1 LRTYVLERSQWVPA
15 PVAETFAFL
24 SDASNLPSL
33 TPPWLQFRFL
43 SPLPSVMREGA
54 SLEYV
59 LRVNGIPVRWRSRI
73 ADWRPGVAFTDEQLR
88 GPHAR
93 WLHCH
98 TFRAERGGTRL
109 GDRLEYAL
117 SFDPLSR
124 PVNAWYVR
132 PLVERVFDH
141 RGEVIA
147 KRFRGAR
154 PW

>member
-1 LRTYVLERSQWVPA
+1 MQTYVVERSQWVPA

-24 SDASNLPSL
+24 SDAANLPSL
-33 TPPWLQFRFL
+33 TPPWLQLRIL

-54 SLEYV
+54 SLEYA
-59 LRVNGIPVRWRSRI
+59 LRLNGIPVRWRSRI

-109 GDRLEYAL
+109 GDRVEYAL

-124 PVNAWYVR
+124 PLNAWYVR
-132 PLVERVFDH
+132 PLVERILDY

-147 KRFRGAR
+147 KWFRRAR
-154 PW
+154 AW

>member
-24 SDASNLPSL
+24 SDAANLPSL
-33 TPPWLQFRFL
+33 TPPWLQFRIL
-43 SPLPSVMREGA
+43 SPLPSGMREGA

-59 LRVNGIPVRWRSRI
+59 LRLNGISVRWRTRV

-132 PLVERVFDH
+132 PLVERIFDY
-141 RGEVIA
+141 RGEVISN
-147 KRFRGAR
+147 RFRRAK

>member
-1 LRTYVLERSQWVPA
+1 MRTYVLERSQWVPA

-24 SDASNLPSL
+24 SDAANLPFL
-33 TPPWLQFRFL
+33 APPWLQFRFL

-59 LRVNGIPVRWRSRI
+59 LRLNGIPVRWRTRI

-124 PVNAWYVR
+124 PVNAGYVR
-132 PLVERVFDH
+132 PLVERIFDH
-141 RGEVIA
+141 RGEVISN
-147 KRFRGAR
+147 RFRRAQS
-154 PW
+154 W